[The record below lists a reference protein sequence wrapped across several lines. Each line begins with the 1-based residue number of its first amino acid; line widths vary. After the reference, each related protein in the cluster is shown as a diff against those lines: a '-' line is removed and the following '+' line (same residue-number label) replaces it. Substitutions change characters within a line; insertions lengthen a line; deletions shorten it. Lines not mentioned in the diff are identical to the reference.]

1 MSLHAQA
8 SALPAG
14 QWMSLLA
21 HASALPEGA
30 ALTRAPHRGR
40 IAGLMLLGQ
49 AADGARGWSK
59 ITRQRVSATFLH
71 FFVSTLIWSG
81 TALVC
86 WKLGLVPFSTA
97 ALVVEGLVGLFLVRR
112 LQRLDYDTDRAK
124 KIITFYLFAAL
135 QGSVLSVLLL
145 KCWVLGL
152 FDVIVQ
158 AAVLTHAH
166 VHVHALA
173 RRHSRTY
180 SLFPPS
186 PTPTQLHSL
195 SPPHSPFP
203 SLSGADC
210 GNCGSRVLRRR
221 GLSWH

>member
-1 MSLHAQA
+1 
-8 SALPAG
+8 
-14 QWMSLLA
+14 MSLLA
-21 HASALPEGA
+21 NASALPEGA

-97 ALVVEGLVGLFLVRR
+97 ALVVEGLVGLFLVGR

-158 AAVLTHAH
+158 AAVLTH

>member
-1 MSLHAQA
+1 
-8 SALPAG
+8 
-14 QWMSLLA
+14 
-21 HASALPEGA
+21 
-30 ALTRAPHRGR
+30 
-40 IAGLMLLGQ
+40 MLLGQ

-97 ALVVEGLVGLFLVRR
+97 ALVVEGLVGLFLVGR

-145 KCWVLGL
+145 LLLIGA
-152 FDVIVQ
+152 F
-158 AAVLTHAH
+158 
-166 VHVHALA
+166 
-173 RRHSRTY
+173 
-180 SLFPPS
+180 FPFCR
-186 PTPTQLHSL
+186 QI
-195 SPPHSPFP
+195 
-203 SLSGADC
+203 
-210 GNCGSRVLRRR
+210 RILR
-221 GLSWH
+221 

>member
-14 QWMSLLA
+14 QWMSLHA

-97 ALVVEGLVGLFLVRR
+97 ALVVEGLVGLFLVGR

-158 AAVLTHAH
+158 AAVLTHVH